1 MQKNMKKNIRLAIAL
16 FSSLFVSACVTVPQE
31 PHVNKNQ
38 LAISSVRDIP
48 ISYPQGSQF
57 SLASKYVKETSL
69 KAEQTQVIYKFYA
82 DAIVADL
89 NGHGFQNTDDAK
101 NSAFHVGFGIAL
113 ASDLSDETI
122 NDKFGITPG
131 LPNND
136 KFKKGSFLIYI
147 EDARTGKKVWRGAAQ
162 GFAHEDSNEAQRAQ
176 RTASIVSRVMQQ
188 FYATN

>member
-1 MQKNMKKNIRLAIAL
+1 MKTNISLAIAL

-31 PHVNKNQ
+31 IQVNKNQ

-48 ISYPQGSQF
+48 ISYSQGSQF
-57 SLASKYVKETSL
+57 SLAPKYVEKTSL
-69 KAEQTQVIYKFYA
+69 KAEQTQAIYKLYA

-89 NGHGFQNTDDAK
+89 NDHGFKNTDDVK

-113 ASDLSDETI
+113 ASDLSDKVI
-122 NDKFGITPG
+122 NDEFGITPG
-131 LPNND
+131 LPSND
-136 KFKKGSFLIYI
+136 ALKKGSFLIYI

-162 GFAHEDSNEAQRAQ
+162 GFAHEDNNETQRAQ
-176 RTASIVSRVMQQ
+176 RTASIVSRVMKQ